1 MLWGEC
7 CFPKWVQLIEKVV
20 TERKSTSS
28 IAQSNTWDWQKIS
41 PSVLLWLNDKPSRIH
56 TECEYCSGS
65 SSPSAAPSPLTLL
78 PVGVPR
84 HTYPTAC
91 PQSTG
96 RAGRGGKAWRRRD
109 KSHGGKGC
117 RHERAAQRCQWEWS
131 VRLQRYGMAVPGK
144 NPPWCRR
151 AGRAAQQKAGRAP

>member
-1 MLWGEC
+1 M
-7 CFPKWVQLIEKVV
+7 
-20 TERKSTSS
+20 
-28 IAQSNTWDWQKIS
+28 
-41 PSVLLWLNDKPSRIH
+41 LLWLNDKTSCIH
-56 TECEYCSGS
+56 TECEYCSGG

-91 PQSTG
+91 PRSTG
-96 RAGRGGKAWRRRD
+96 RAGRGGKAQRGRD

-117 RHERAAQRCQWEWS
+117 RHERAAHHCQGEQS

-151 AGRAAQQKAGRAP
+151 AGRAAQWGAGLAPQGKPMARCV